1 MKWLFI
7 LCLWLPLIGKSQLLD
22 NSNGHAFGELP
33 FFNETF
39 IKNNQIKELR
49 GTYTYKK
56 LDDIMRPSNY
66 IYSYEFDQEGHLIR
80 SLETRKG
87 LYGTDSLV
95 LFYGYDSNGNLAYV
109 RKKDNH
115 GYWSTHFEYD
125 SLKRKIKETYRRD
138 IDTTGTLLV
147 PFFERSTVLSF
158 ETYSYK
164 QIGNQLK
171 KTTYNNY
178 GFPYK
183 EEMSYLDSAGYVINR
198 ESKLKMTSEKTTT
211 FYGYNVNGWISKIT
225 VENTSNPKF
234 NSEVF
239 FKYDAFGNLTE
250 KQVYENGKHT
260 TETQI
265 IYNSKDGLISSILIR
280 DVKTSF
286 ITILRFEEIKYH

>member
-1 MKWLFI
+1 MKWFLVTF
-7 LCLWLPLIGKSQLLD
+7 LVLPLLGNSQLLD

-39 IKNNQIKELR
+39 IKNNQIKELK

-66 IYSYEFDQEGHLIR
+66 IYRYEFDQEGHLIR

-87 LYGTDSLV
+87 VYGTDSLV
-95 LFYGYDSNGNLAYV
+95 LFYGYDVRGNLAYV

-138 IDTTGTLLV
+138 IDTAGTLLV

-158 ETYSYK
+158 ETYTYK
-164 QIGNQLK
+164 QTGNQLK

-183 EEMSYLDSAGYVINR
+183 EEISYLDSAGFVINK

-211 FYGYNVNGWISKIT
+211 YYGYNANGWISKIT
-225 VENTSNPKF
+225 VENESNPTF

-239 FKYDAFGNLTE
+239 FKYDTFGNLIE
-250 KQVYENGKHT
+250 KQVYENGKHI
-260 TETQI
+260 TEIQL
-265 IYNSKDGLISSILIR
+265 IYNTKDGLISSILIR
-280 DVKTSF
+280 DVKTSL
-286 ITILRFEEIKYH
+286 ITILRFEEIKFQ